1 MVSRETGWPLRTGS
15 GLAWPD
21 YLPWLRARQMG
32 GRRAENGART
42 ALFLHLEGRSQNR
55 SKRDA
60 HARRIQAGE
69 DRERYTAS
77 AHGVRLRQDP
87 RRRGP
92 RRFPQ
97 ERRRWDGANEE
108 Y

>member
-1 MVSRETGWPLRTGS
+1 MVSRETEWPVRTGS

-55 SKRDA
+55 RKGDL
-60 HARRIQAGE
+60 HARRIQAAE
-69 DRERYTAS
+69 DCERHTAF

-87 RRRGP
+87 QRPRPRGIAH
-92 RRFPQ
+92 
-97 ERRRWDGANEE
+97 E
-108 Y
+108 